1 MGMPMESTPT
11 ADASKRPAAR
21 YGELWEGGGVA
32 PDVFAF
38 LSSHP
43 GLAASDR
50 LELLLV
56 DQRQRWLRGQQLP
69 LRVYLSACPDIAGKS
84 EMLRALVD
92 GDREHRRQSFS
103 RVDESTASDL
113 ADVVSQ
119 AATERIAPPGARQET
134 EGDFA
139 LAEPK
144 ASETRSM
151 PLPAEEA
158 KTTGDAACAS
168 APAER
173 LSFALDEDLQ
183 LQAEAESLRE
193 MLDAVRFTLVRRL
206 GTGGMGVVYE
216 AYDQERGELV
226 ALKTMRRVD
235 PSALVRFKQEFR
247 GLADIS
253 HANLVNLY
261 ELFAVKDRWFFTM
274 ELVEGCDFV
283 TYVRSK
289 RERATSSS
297 RGSGRGS
304 ELKADAAA
312 TTGSSRA
319 LAPAAAWLFDERR
332 LRESL
337 RQLAEGVEALH
348 QSGKLHRDI
357 KPTNVL
363 VTMEGRVVILDF
375 GLTADLE
382 TSGKQQ
388 TGERQIV
395 GTVGHM
401 SPEQAGGLPTTPAS
415 DWYSVGVI
423 LFESMTGRLPFEGRA
438 DDIVAAKRNRSAPAP
453 ATIVEGLPDD
463 LVRLCE
469 QLLCRDP
476 VERPS
481 GREIIAILSG
491 QQTETIEVQ
500 DIARPLSLFGRSRHR
515 QVLSARFA
523 SLALGRTESVFV
535 FGRTGTGK
543 STLVRSFLD
552 ELIAKDRAVVLC
564 GRCHERESVP
574 YKALDSLIDSLAS
587 YLKGLPPPK
596 AEALLPRDVAFL
608 ARLFPALQSVD
619 AVAAARRIATEVPD
633 QQEYRRLAC
642 AALRD
647 LLGRIGKTK
656 GLVLAIDDL
665 QWGDV
670 DSAILL
676 SDLVCSPQSPPL
688 LLIGCFRLED
698 ADQSVFLREIRR
710 SMAQEPGSLNHRE
723 LSVEPL
729 TQAESREMALVL
741 LGRDDAV
748 SRAQAHM
755 MARESRGNPLFID
768 ELVKHIQ
775 SGGWTDRSES
785 IGALDLDEVLWA
797 RINRQP
803 EEARRLL
810 ATIAVSGRP
819 IRQSLGFQAADLGAG
834 GRVALAS
841 LRTARLV
848 RRIGQMQEDA
858 VEIYHGRIRESVV
871 AHLAPETLKWHHER
885 LARVLEA
892 DGKADPEVLAEHLQ
906 GSGESAR
913 ASAYYLRAAEQA
925 ALALAFDH
933 AARLYRIALDLDPGP
948 SDLAWVLWKKLGES
962 LANAGRGTD
971 AAAAYLKAAESATAA
986 ETSELKRLATSQLL
1000 ISGHLDQG
1008 MALLRTILGPLGLS
1022 MPDTIHGAVLSL
1034 LWNRAFL
1041 RMRGLNF
1048 QRREASQVSPRDL
1061 TRIDVCWS
1069 AVVGLS
1075 MNEPLRGADF
1085 QTRGLLL
1092 ALRAGEPFRIARALA
1107 MEAGHRSTAGVSAAP
1122 RVAKLLENAEKL
1134 AEQLDSPHA
1143 RGMTRLVRGAS
1154 SLLLGEWK
1162 AAQTS
1167 LDQAEQ
1173 LFRTQCTGVSWE
1185 RDTIHNFLLWAL
1197 YQLGELAELRRRF
1210 SAIYREAQERGDLY
1224 AAATLT
1230 SFYMTM
1236 IKLTANESPDSEAQL
1251 EAAAVP
1257 SEGRP
1262 LNLQNS
1268 SALDALI
1275 SLYFYRGDFSTAWS
1289 RIRAMWPEYSRSM
1302 LIRIQMIRIHLLEQR
1317 SRSVLGMAER
1327 AKQPSIYLRQAKRD
1341 ARQLAREQQRWALA
1355 HAAFVRAGIAACEEN
1370 IGQAVDLMN
1379 LAVQLY
1385 EEADMP
1391 LRAQILRYRLGE
1403 VLTDATS
1410 RAGRQEAEIWMR
1422 NQGIVS
1428 PVRWAGMY
1436 APGFAKISS
1445 ELMETSF

>member
-1 MGMPMESTPT
+1 MGTPMESTPT
-11 ADASKRPAAR
+11 PDASKRIAAQ
-21 YGELWEGGGVA
+21 YGELWDAGGVA

-38 LSSHP
+38 LTSHP
-43 GLAASDR
+43 GLAANDR
-50 LELLLV
+50 LELLLI

-84 EMLRALVD
+84 EMIRALVD
-92 GDREHRRQSFS
+92 GEREHRRQSFS

-113 ADVVSQ
+113 ANVVSQ
-119 AATERIAPPGARQET
+119 AATERIVPASARQET
-134 EGDFA
+134 EADPAFSA
-139 LAEPK
+139 PK
-144 ASETRSM
+144 VSETRSM
-151 PLPAEEA
+151 PLPAEGD
-158 KTTGDAACAS
+158 KTTGEHVGAIG
-168 APAER
+168 PEVR
-173 LSFALDEDLQ
+173 LSFAVDEDLH
-183 LQAEAESLRE
+183 LQSEAESLRE

-206 GTGGMGVVYE
+206 GTGGMGVVFE
-216 AYDQERGELV
+216 AYDQQRGELV
-226 ALKTMRRVD
+226 ALKTMRRID

-253 HANLVNLY
+253 HSNLVNLY
-261 ELFAVKDRWFFTM
+261 ELFAVRDRWFFTM

-283 TYVRSK
+283 TYVRSMRQ
-289 RERATSSS
+289 RETASS
-297 RGSGRGS
+297 RGSGRAG
-304 ELKADAAA
+304 ELKGD
-312 TTGSSRA
+312 TKIPTSSSRVA
-319 LAPAAAWLFDERR
+319 APAAPCLFDETR

-348 QSGKLHRDI
+348 QSGKLHRDL

-363 VTMEGRVVILDF
+363 VTIEGRVVILDF

-382 TSGKQQ
+382 SSSKQQ
-388 TGERQIV
+388 TGDRPIV
-395 GTVGHM
+395 GTLGHM
-401 SPEQAGGLPTTPAS
+401 SPEQAAGRPTTPAS

-423 LFESMTGRLPFEGRA
+423 LFESMTGRLPFEGPG
-438 DDIVAAKRNRSAPAP
+438 DDILTAKRTRAAPAP
-453 ATIVEGLPDD
+453 GSIVPGLPDD
-463 LVRLCE
+463 LARLCE
-469 QLLCRDP
+469 QLLSREP
-476 VERPS
+476 AARPS
-481 GREIIAILSG
+481 GRDIAILSG
-491 QQTETIEVQ
+491 QQTGINEVL
-500 DIARPLSLFGRSRHR
+500 DTNRPLSLIGRSRHR
-515 QVLSARFA
+515 QVLAARFA
-523 SLALGRTESVFV
+523 SLSLGRTESVFV

-552 ELIAKDRAVVLC
+552 ELMEKDEAVVLT
-564 GRCHERESVP
+564 GRCYERESVP
-574 YKALDSLIDSLAS
+574 YKALDSLIDSLARC
-587 YLKGLPPPK
+587 LKGMPPPK

-633 QQEYRRLAC
+633 QQEYRRLAF

-647 LLGRIGKTK
+647 LLGRIAKTT

-710 SMAQEPGSLNHRE
+710 SIAQKPGNLNHRE

-729 TQAESREMALVL
+729 TQAEAREMALVL

-755 MARESRGNPLFID
+755 VARESRGNPLFID

-785 IGALDLDEVLWA
+785 IGEIDLDEVLWA
-797 RINRQP
+797 RIKRQP
-803 EEARRLL
+803 EEARWLL

-819 IRQSLGFQAADLGAG
+819 IRQSLAFQASELGAG

-848 RRIGQMQEDA
+848 RRIGQTQEDE

-871 AHLAPETLKWHHER
+871 AHLMLEPLKWHHER
-885 LARVLEA
+885 LARVLQA

-906 GSGESAR
+906 GSGASAR
-913 ASAYYLRAAEQA
+913 ASEYYLRAAEQS

-933 AARLYRIALDLDPGP
+933 AARLYRIALDLYPGP
-948 SDLAWVLWKKLGES
+948 SDQAWALWKKLGDS
-962 LANAGRGTD
+962 LANAGRGAE
-971 AAAAYLKAAESATAA
+971 AASAYLKAAESATADQ
-986 ETSELKRLATSQLL
+986 TSELKRLATSQLL
-1000 ISGHLDQG
+1000 ISGHLDEG
-1008 MALLRTILGPLGLS
+1008 LALLRTILGPFGLS
-1022 MPDTIHGAVLSL
+1022 IPNTIHGAWLSL
-1034 LWNRAFL
+1034 LWNRAWL
-1041 RMRGLNF
+1041 RLRGLRYH
-1048 QRREASQVSPRDL
+1048 RRELSQVSPREL
-1061 TRIDVCWS
+1061 TRIDLCWS

-1122 RVAKLLENAEKL
+1122 RVAKLLENAESL
-1134 AEQLDSPHA
+1134 AEQLHSPHA

-1154 SLLLGEWK
+1154 SLMLGQWQ

-1167 LDQAEQ
+1167 LDEAEQ
-1173 LFRTQCTGVSWE
+1173 LFRNQCTGVSWE
-1185 RDTIHNFLLWAL
+1185 RDTVHNFLLWAL
-1197 YQLGELAELRRRF
+1197 FQMGELAELRRRWVDM
-1210 SAIYREAQERGDLY
+1210 YREAQERGDLY
-1224 AAATLT
+1224 AANILT

-1236 IKLTANESPDSEAQL
+1236 IKLTANESPDSEARL
-1251 EAAAVP
+1251 EAVAIP
-1257 SEGRP
+1257 EKGRP
-1262 LNLQNS
+1262 FNLQNS
-1268 SALDALI
+1268 TAFDALI
-1275 SLYFYRGDFSTAWS
+1275 SLYFYRGDFSTAWT
-1289 RIRAMWPEYSRSM
+1289 RIRAIWPEYSRSM

-1317 SRSVLGMAER
+1317 SRSALAMAER
-1327 AKQPSIYLRQAKRD
+1327 AKQPKSYLRQAKLD
-1341 ARQLAREQQRWALA
+1341 ARQLGREQQRWALA

-1370 IGQAVDLMN
+1370 MGRAVDEMN

-1385 EEADMP
+1385 DEADMR

-1403 VLTDATS
+1403 VLTDAKS
-1410 RAGRQEAEIWMR
+1410 RTLRQDAEIWMR